1 MRKYTADFETN
12 VDEKDC
18 RIWAYATFEIG
29 SENNFT
35 YGNNMED
42 FIKWCANPRSNFIVY
57 FHNLKFDSEYIIS
70 YLLKNGYTHIENKKD
85 RKDKTFTTLIS
96 GMGQFYCLEIYFTVK
111 DKKHINKVK
120 IYDSYKILD
129 FSVDYIAKEFD
140 LPIKKL
146 EIDYKE
152 FREVGHILTQE
163 EIDYIRNDVEIMAR
177 ALKIMFDYG
186 LTNMTI
192 GSCALNNYRKKMK
205 YFNQYY
211 PSLELDV
218 DDYIRQSYKGG
229 FTYLNPIYKEKE
241 VMRGIVLDV
250 NSLRYIQV

>member
-12 VDEKDC
+12 VNEEDC

-42 FIKWCANPRSNFIVY
+42 FINWCANPKFNFIVY
-57 FHNLKFDSEYIIS
+57 FHNLKFDAEFIIS
-70 YLLKNGYTHIENKKD
+70 YLLKNGYTHIEDKKD

-96 GMGQFYCLEIYFTVK
+96 GMGQFYCLEIYFKVSNK
-111 DKKHINKVK
+111 RHMNKVK
-120 IYDSYKILD
+120 IYDSFKILD
-129 FSVDYIAKEFD
+129 FSVDYIAKEFN
-140 LPIKKL
+140 LPIRKL

-152 FREVGHILTQE
+152 YREVGHELTVE
-163 EIDYIRNDVEIMAR
+163 EIAYIRNDVEIMAR

-192 GSCALNNYRKKMK
+192 GSCALNNYRKRTK
-205 YFNQYY
+205 YFNQYF
-211 PSLELDV
+211 PNLELEI
-218 DDYIRQSYKGG
+218 DDYIRLSYKGG
-229 FTYLNPIYKEKE
+229 FTYLNPIYKEE
-241 VMRGIVLDV
+241 VVYKGIVLDV
-250 NSLRYIQV
+250 NSLYP

>member
-12 VDEKDC
+12 VNENDC

-29 SENNFT
+29 SEDNFT

-42 FIKWCANPRSNFIVY
+42 FINWCANPKQNFIVY

-70 YLLKNGYTHIENKKD
+70 YLLKNGYTHIEDKKD
-85 RKDKTFTTLIS
+85 KEDKTFTTLIS

-111 DKKHINKVK
+111 DKRHINKVK

-140 LPIKKL
+140 LPIRKL

-152 FREVGHILTQE
+152 FREVGHELTRE
-163 EIDYIRNDVEIMAR
+163 EVDYIRNDVEIMAR

-211 PSLELDV
+211 PTLDLDI

-229 FTYLNPIYKEKE
+229 FTYLNPIYKEE
-241 VMRGIVLDV
+241 VVHNGIVLDV
-250 NSLRYIQV
+250 NSLYP